1 MSDLFFPLFLV
12 IVASLFLGSFGLG
25 MKYMNPLPW
34 EAWWLVHSVV
44 GMVLFPLTWALLTV
58 PDLFAVI
65 SSSPPAAIQKAMI
78 FGFLWGVG
86 GMMFGVSVRYVGMSI
101 TYGIVMG
108 LAGAAGSLIPL
119 AQIANVS
126 ANPALPYVIGG
137 VSVMLVGVAI
147 CCAAGVKRERMA
159 AGDAT
164 ATSAAAAK
172 SSKVGLSIAITSG
185 VLSSLI
191 NVGFSNAIPVADEA
205 VKAGA
210 LTRNSALAAWVVVLL
225 GATVMNVGYAS
236 FKLTQNKTWGS
247 FATPGSGRAYRW
259 AVVSALLWFGSLGI
273 YGQGAALMGPIGPV
287 IGWPILLGLSLIASN
302 ALGFFTGE
310 WKNAGGPFR
319 MMVAGVVILI
329 VACAII
335 GYANRVSAE
344 ASAPRAARLHLPAG
358 AHVSAPTNPR

>member
-1 MSDLFFPLFLV
+1 MSDLIFPLLLV

-25 MKYMNPLPW
+25 MKYMDPLPW

-44 GMVLFPLTWALLTV
+44 GMLIFPLTWALITV
-58 PDLFAVI
+58 PTLFTVI
-65 SSSPPAAIQKAMI
+65 SSSPPAAIQS
-78 FGFLWGVG
+78 
-86 GMMFGVSVRYVGMSI
+86 GMLFGVSVRHVGVSI

-119 AQIANVS
+119 AQIENVTS
-126 ANPALPYVIGG
+126 HPALPYVVGG
-137 VSVMLVGVAI
+137 VLVMLVGGGI
-147 CCAAGVKRERMA
+147 CCAAGVKRERLA
-159 AGDAT
+159 AGAT
-164 ATSAAAAK
+164 TARSAAAAK
-172 SSKVGLSIAITSG
+172 ASKAGLLIAITSG

-191 NVGFSNAIPVADEA
+191 NVGFSNAAPGADQA

-225 GATVMNVGYAS
+225 GAAVMNVGYAS
-236 FKLTQNKTWGS
+236 FKLTRNKTWGS
-247 FATPGSGRAYRW
+247 FATPGSGKAYMW

-273 YGQGAALMGPIGPV
+273 YGQGETLMGPIGPV

-310 WKNAGGPFR
+310 WKTAGGPFR
-319 MMVAGVVILI
+319 LMIGGIAILI

-344 ASAPRAARLHLPAG
+344 ASAARSTQLQLPARVHG
-358 AHVSAPTNPR
+358 SAAGYPM